1 MERLV
6 AAVKSTRDRMAW
18 PAGPPPLLVKIAPDL
33 TPAEMRDIAVSR
45 FWQAF
50 RYFSTRRQ
58 CSL

>member
-1 MERLV
+1 M

-50 RYFSTRRQ
+50 RCSSTRRQ